1 MIKKRVILVIAD
13 GWGIA
18 SPSQGNYISFA
29 ETSNFDE
36 FLKKYSHCENQAS
49 GLAVGLP
56 VGTQGNSEVGHLHMG
71 AGRIVQQMFQ
81 QINKALEEKTFFKNE
96 TFIEAI
102 EYAKSNNSS
111 LHLMGLC
118 SDEGVHAHTDHL
130 IALMEMAKEQGL
142 KDIFIHFYADGR
154 DVAEKSAKKY
164 IDIIENKAKELR
176 IGRIATVIGR
186 YYSMDRDNNWDR
198 TEKAYNALT
207 QGVGFKAKNAT
218 EAVEAAYKRG
228 DKTDYYIQPTV
239 IIDDTGESIGRIKDN
254 DSVFFF
260 NFRADRPRQL
270 SKALA
275 MVDFQHFKRKTVPNI
290 LFSTMARYD
299 KTIECPVAFQE
310 KLVENN
316 LGQIITQQ
324 GLKQLRL
331 AETEKY
337 AHVTYFFNSQ
347 IETPNMGEERIMIPS
362 AKVDS
367 YDKKPEMSAYE
378 ITTEAIKQIQKK
390 EHDFILIN
398 FANCDLVGH
407 SAIKEAIIKCVEVVD
422 ECLGKVVKAGLEND
436 YTVIITADHGSAE
449 DKLYPDGQPK
459 PAHSTNPVPFIVV
472 SDDERFE
479 LKNGG
484 QKDVAP
490 TILAIMGLKKP
501 KEMTGE
507 SLII

>member
-275 MVDFQHFKRKTVPNI
+275 MVDFQHFKRKTVPN
-290 LFSTMARYD
+290 
-299 KTIECPVAFQE
+299 TISRSQE
-310 KLVENN
+310 NGICQTK
-316 LGQIITQQ
+316 
-324 GLKQLRL
+324 
-331 AETEKY
+331 
-337 AHVTYFFNSQ
+337 H
-347 IETPNMGEERIMIPS
+347 
-362 AKVDS
+362 DS
-367 YDKKPEMSAYE
+367 
-378 ITTEAIKQIQKK
+378 
-390 EHDFILIN
+390 
-398 FANCDLVGH
+398 
-407 SAIKEAIIKCVEVVD
+407 
-422 ECLGKVVKAGLEND
+422 
-436 YTVIITADHGSAE
+436 
-449 DKLYPDGQPK
+449 
-459 PAHSTNPVPFIVV
+459 
-472 SDDERFE
+472 
-479 LKNGG
+479 
-484 QKDVAP
+484 
-490 TILAIMGLKKP
+490 
-501 KEMTGE
+501 
-507 SLII
+507 